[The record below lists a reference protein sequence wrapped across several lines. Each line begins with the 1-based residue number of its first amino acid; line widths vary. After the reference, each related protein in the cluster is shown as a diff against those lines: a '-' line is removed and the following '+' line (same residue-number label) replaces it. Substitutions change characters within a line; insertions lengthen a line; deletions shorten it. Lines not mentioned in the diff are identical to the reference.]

1 MGMVLISTKIV
12 FMWVNMLVYMLV
24 YKIVNIL
31 EYMVEDFME

>member
-12 FMWVNMLVYMLV
+12 FMWVNMLVY
-24 YKIVNIL
+24 KIVNIL